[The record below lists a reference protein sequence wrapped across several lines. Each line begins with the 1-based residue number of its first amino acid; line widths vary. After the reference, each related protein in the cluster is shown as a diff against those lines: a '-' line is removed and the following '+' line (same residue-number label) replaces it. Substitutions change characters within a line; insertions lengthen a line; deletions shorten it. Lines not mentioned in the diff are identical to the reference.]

1 VTDNVGVDNATLAS
15 YTVSSDE
22 AASGQLQRVKLA
34 YSADGVD
41 THVTADANGLKVQGQ
56 VSLANSVVNVSQ
68 AGSYSVTQGTSPWVV
83 NTGGSVSVSGTVLAS
98 QAGSY
103 AVTPTGTVNT
113 SLVGSANVLQGT
125 SPWLAS
131 IVGSINNNPL
141 NVNASQAGSWTVT
154 AGSGTNT
161 LNVNVASHTD
171 SHTFNYNIASQS
183 LSAVTVDEGNTPF
196 NINLA
201 SQSLSAVTVSSGS
214 NTFNI
219 NLASQGLSGVTLSTA
234 TLNVNLASRTTS
246 ATENVSVVGS
256 TFVNQGPSTWRGTF
270 KSAAG
275 ALGSFTQSAGAAGV
289 KNYLEGFT
297 YSWNASFIS
306 SNATTFQIKDGTVV
320 IYEEAI
326 SGAGNAATVNGNKT
340 VIFDA
345 PLAGTAASTMTS
357 QFSAVSAGSV
367 EIVSMWGYTGA

>member
-41 THVTADANGLKVQGQ
+41 THVTADAQGLKVQGQ

-83 NTGGSVSVSGTVLAS
+83 NTGGSVSVSGT
-98 QAGSY
+98 
-103 AVTPTGTVNT
+103 T
-113 SLVGSANVLQGT
+113 
-125 SPWLAS
+125 LAS

-196 NINLA
+196 NVNLA
-201 SQSLSAVTVSSGS
+201 SQSLSAVTVSAGS
-214 NTFNI
+214 N
-219 NLASQGLSGVTLSTA
+219 
-234 TLNVNLASRTTS
+234 TLNVNVASHSDSHTVQLQPR
-246 ATENVSVVGS
+246 
-256 TFVNQGPSTWRGTF
+256 QPKPLRGH
-270 KSAAG
+270 G
-275 ALGSFTQSAGAAGV
+275 R
-289 KNYLEGFT
+289 
-297 YSWNASFIS
+297 
-306 SNATTFQIKDGTVV
+306 
-320 IYEEAI
+320 
-326 SGAGNAATVNGNKT
+326 
-340 VIFDA
+340 
-345 PLAGTAASTMTS
+345 
-357 QFSAVSAGSV
+357 
-367 EIVSMWGYTGA
+367 